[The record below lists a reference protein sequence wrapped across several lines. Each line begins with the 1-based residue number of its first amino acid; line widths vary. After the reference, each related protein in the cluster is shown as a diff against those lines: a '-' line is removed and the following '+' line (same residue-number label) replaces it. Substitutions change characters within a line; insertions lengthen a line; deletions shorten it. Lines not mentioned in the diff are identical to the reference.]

1 MIQTRTGN
9 RQLMRELNTNLII
22 NLVRKSNGVSQV
34 DITNKTRLSSGTVT
48 HIIRELK
55 NRNWV
60 KETGQRES
68 PAGRKPTL
76 LEFNAD
82 AGHIVSAAFFADE
95 TYLAILDLAGNI
107 KHQHHFPTGAE
118 KGPRHVFKNF
128 AEHVR
133 RTITQTGLRSNSIL
147 GIGVGFEGIVDPDKG
162 LLLLSSRFGW
172 RNVLIK
178 DFIEQELGIRTFVES
193 DGGTMVL
200 GEYHYGIGKGSRDL
214 VAIDVDAGIGATA
227 VLEGKIRR
235 GTNHMFGEIG
245 HTLMVPDGPV
255 CGCGKKGC
263 LEAVASGTAILNRVR
278 AALHEKQK
286 TSITDAVHSPS
297 TPEALRAVFDAA
309 ERGDALVRDVIHQAG
324 TYLGLAV
331 AGVVNLLDP
340 ELVVLTGSVIWES
353 KGLMLNRIKEM
364 ASAHVIDSRYRLTR
378 IEQGSLGIQASL
390 IGAATLVYEDI
401 FSISLG

>member
-1 MIQTRTGN
+1 
-9 RQLMRELNTNLII
+9 MRELNTNLIL
-22 NLVRKSNGVSQV
+22 NLVRESRGVSQV

-55 NRNWV
+55 NRNFV

-76 LEFNAD
+76 LEFNPE
-82 AGHIVSAAFFADE
+82 AGYIVGASFFADE
-95 TYLAILDLAGNI
+95 TYLGILDLSGNI
-107 KHQHHFPTGAE
+107 RHEERFATGAE
-118 KGPRHVFKNF
+118 KGPRPVFKKF
-128 AEHVR
+128 SEHVR
-133 RTITQTGLRSNSIL
+133 RLIARAGVHPNHIL

-162 LLLLSSRFGW
+162 QLVLSSRFGW
-172 RNVLIK
+172 RNVPVK
-178 DFIEQELGIRTFVES
+178 DFIEQELGIRTYLES

-200 GEYHYGIGKGSRDL
+200 GEYHYGVGKGARDL
-214 VAIDVDAGIGATA
+214 IAVDVDAGIGIMA

-235 GTNHMFGEIG
+235 GRHHMFGEIG

-263 LEAVASGTAILNRVR
+263 LEAVASGTAILNRIR
-278 AALHEKQK
+278 TALREKPK
-286 TSITDAVHSPS
+286 SLITEAVFSPS

-309 ERGDALVRDVIHQAG
+309 EQGDALALETVRQAG

-331 AGVVNLLDP
+331 AGVINLLDP

-353 KGLMLNRIKEM
+353 KGLVLNRIKEM
-364 ASAHVIDSRYRLTR
+364 VKEHVLDSQYRLTR

-401 FSISLG
+401 FKVPLI